1 MKREIFNYL
10 VSKRITPLIFHS
22 RSDTLRR
29 PRQSFIPQNDELQ
42 FGGEDLLDSAATA
55 STSSSSKKSA
65 ASEQIQV
72 RLEFPGNEYQRPKR
86 SQLASGQFFFSLSL
100 VPTFVFRILFHE
112 NCRSLMFNFAE
123 LTSTIIL
130 RI

>member
-86 SQLASGQFFFSLSL
+86 SQLASGQYGSSSFMCLGWVLCAIGGLYRLLNVHTNQREKWYRS
-100 VPTFVFRILFHE
+100 PT
-112 NCRSLMFNFAE
+112 
-123 LTSTIIL
+123 
-130 RI
+130 

>member
-86 SQLASGQFFFSLSL
+86 SQLASGQCFFQSFISSY
-100 VPTFVFRILFHE
+100 VCRILFHE

-123 LTSTIIL
+123 LTSTITL

>member
-86 SQLASGQFFFSLSL
+86 SQLASGQCFFQSF
-100 VPTFVFRILFHE
+100 I
-112 NCRSLMFNFAE
+112 
-123 LTSTIIL
+123 STYHVCI
-130 RI
+130 

>member
-1 MKREIFNYL
+1 MFLKHHEKGTSIL
-10 VSKRITPLIFHS
+10 LLICKQVNVLHLTFRS

-86 SQLASGQFFFSLSL
+86 SQLASGQCFF
-100 VPTFVFRILFHE
+100 H
-112 NCRSLMFNFAE
+112 
-123 LTSTIIL
+123 
-130 RI
+130 